1 MRDVTVLGLGNV
13 LLGDEGIGIVAVH
26 RLQARFGAP
35 PAVRFVDGGT
45 LGLGLLDLVCGADV
59 LLLVDAVAAAAPP
72 GTLVRVE
79 GDDVETAVATR
90 LSPHQIGV
98 GDLLTAAR
106 FLHAYP
112 REVVLYGVVPES
124 LELDRA
130 LSPPVAQ
137 ALPGL
142 LEAVTDE
149 LARLGHPLRPREADD
164 ASARRS
170 PVDVARAL
178 GL

>member
-26 RLQARFGAP
+26 RLEATFAP
-35 PAVRFVDGGT
+35 RPGVRFVDGGT

-59 LLLVDAVAAAAPP
+59 LLLIDAVAADEPP
-72 GTLVRVE
+72 GTLVRVD

-106 FLHAYP
+106 FMHAYP
-112 REVVLYGVVPES
+112 REVILYGVVPETI
-124 LELDRA
+124 ELDRA
-130 LSPPVAQ
+130 LSPPVA
-137 ALPGL
+137 ATLPDL
-142 LEAVTDE
+142 LATVIDE
-149 LARLGHPLRPREADD
+149 LARLGHPLSPREAGD
-164 ASARRS
+164 APARRS